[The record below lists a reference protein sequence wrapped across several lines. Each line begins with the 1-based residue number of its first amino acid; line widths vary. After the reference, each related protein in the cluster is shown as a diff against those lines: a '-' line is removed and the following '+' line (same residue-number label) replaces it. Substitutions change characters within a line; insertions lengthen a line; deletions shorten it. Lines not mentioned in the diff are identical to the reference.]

1 MWIFRLL
8 ICGSLFS
15 NIDSISSIALSHASF
30 NFNFANLLP
39 LSLMMFIQCV
49 LSVFACDHAIVLVA
63 CLQTGTWDLVLAWLY
78 RDRVLAPINIYKE
91 SNSVDVGSRYH
102 PDVPKTDL
110 NSWHTLGPRAERN
123 KENNAIPTKWTTYKV
138 SSLFLPQ
145 YTIDKDW
152 HFDIFTEPT
161 ITLVYLFQIPQRPG
175 SRTRGAGASSTCIEV
190 FVDEECEEWV
200 QWQVSLSLAASFL
213 WNFVIFE
220 NLLSHLGTVF
230 QNT

>member
-1 MWIFRLL
+1 MLLL
-8 ICGSLFS
+8 ISICQSSSLKF
-15 NIDSISSIALSHASF
+15 DDGHSI
-30 NFNFANLLP
+30 
-39 LSLMMFIQCV
+39 CV
-49 LSVFACDHAIVLVA
+49 LFVFAHDHAIVLIA

-91 SNSVDVGSRYH
+91 SNSANVGSRYH
-102 PDVPKTDL
+102 PDVPKTNL
-110 NSWHTLGPRAERN
+110 NSWHALGPRAERN

-138 SSLFLPQ
+138 SSPLLPQ

-161 ITLVYLFQIPQRPG
+161 ITLVYVFQIPQRPG

-200 QWQVSLSLAASFL
+200 QWQVSISLAASFL
-213 WNFVIFE
+213 WNFVIPSWYSFPKYLMSRDK
-220 NLLSHLGTVF
+220 LLQQSIAASVTMHYNSQLYVSEV
-230 QNT
+230 